1 MDKFDISLF
10 RYFEIRVGREK
21 ERKRETTALGRRVD
35 RIRAPFVRT
44 HPRFSHDDP
53 CESLET
59 EKNIGNFKLET
70 FGERYVRKDKFSI
83 LENEMDEDEE
93 FFFFP
98 FPRVNPFDGTK
109 VYASRGIKWNGW
121 SAENRGV
128 RQSGYS
134 FESIC
139 EMIEG
144 QSREQIDRG
153 RIRRLET
160 SKESRR
166 TSEARK
172 RFTIQRIPVP
182 EIVILPKHRSKN
194 SRKSRRIKRR
204 PVFCDNKRPRRAE
217 RRNGKLLSRPTCRS
231 VLPLTVVY
239 LEQLLLLLPKA
250 EKKKKGGEK
259 KKEKKKYRDFFPGL
273 SHCVECFSI
282 LRREIVEA
290 LHSERS
296 KFCILLSF
304 RIALIFRDV

>member
-182 EIVILPKHRSKN
+182 EIVILPKHRGKN

-259 KKEKKKYRDFFPGL
+259 KRKRKSIEISFQDYLIVSSVFRFSGEKL
-273 SHCVECFSI
+273 SKHCIPREANFAFSYPFVS
-282 LRREIVEA
+282 L
-290 LHSERS
+290 
-296 KFCILLSF
+296 
-304 RIALIFRDV
+304 